1 MDVIERLEDAGW
13 GVFQGSIEHRGKGA
27 VRKVAE
33 AIRDPSPLYM
43 GEVAAK
49 KSAT

>member
-1 MDVIERLEDAGW
+1 MDVIERLEDAGR
-13 GVFQGSIEHRGKGA
+13 GTLQGSIEHRGKGA

-33 AIRDPSPLYM
+33 AISDPSPLYV
-43 GEVAAK
+43 GEVAVK